1 MSLFPFV
8 DLYNSVFDDDGELTT
23 KGTSLDSKGWF
34 ELAYQMVPH
43 MCANQEHLDA
53 FHKICARIDW
63 PNVDLHDASKIF
75 FELASIDEIASFSRY
90 ADTNAELLDKVMDC
104 TLHRATPEEV
114 AIVLS
119 NHPHWT
125 PKIGLMRDFLAHL
138 VYNQIE
144 KGHDYQKTLALFIT
158 RWNTDAF
165 IEMFQI
171 NAWDFLHE
179 DDLNWE
185 TSFVSSDIDQWSA
198 QWSMDQQKQFYTI
211 VQSRDYFP
219 NLRARVQRS
228 VLEDEIQPLSIENK
242 IKRRI

>member
-8 DLYNSVFDDDGELTT
+8 DIYSSVFDDNGEPT
-23 KGTSLDSKGWF
+23 KKGMSLDSKNWF
-34 ELAYQMVPH
+34 ELAYQMAPH
-43 MCANQEHLDA
+43 MCANQYHMDA

-75 FELASIDEIASFSRY
+75 FELASIDEIGSFSMY

-104 TLHRATPEEV
+104 TVHRATSEEV
-114 AIVLS
+114 AVVLS

-125 PKIGLMRDFLAHL
+125 PKGGLMRDFLAHL

-144 KGHDYQKTLALFIT
+144 EGHDYQTTLALFIN
-158 RWNTDAF
+158 RWSADTF
-165 IEMFQI
+165 IEMFKV

-185 TSFVSSDIDQWSA
+185 ASFVSSDIDQWSA
-198 QWSMDQQKQFYTI
+198 QWTMDQQKQFYNI

-219 NLRARVQRS
+219 NLVARLQRF
-228 VLEDEIQPLSIENK
+228 VLESEIQALPIQNNA
-242 IKRRI
+242 KRRI